1 MHGACIAAGAV
12 TMHPCLQASQ
22 SVESVGG
29 SFQNFDC
36 SKVTNIITQKSPSS
50 HKRDLVDT
58 KGVLLL

>member
-1 MHGACIAAGAV
+1 
-12 TMHPCLQASQ
+12 MHPCLQASQ

-58 KGVLLL
+58 KECYCSNGGARCPN

>member
-1 MHGACIAAGAV
+1 
-12 TMHPCLQASQ
+12 MHPCLQASQ